1 MLKIGIGGNLG
12 SGKSTV
18 AKIFSTLYDGEIIDA
33 DEITHRL
40 LKKKEIIK
48 EIKKLF
54 PEVVK
59 KNKIL
64 KDKLANLVFNN
75 KDNYKRYYN
84 LIMPKILEEI
94 DREIKKKNG
103 KFLIIDAPLLFE
115 TGLYKKMDYNILV
128 TAPKSL
134 KIARMLKKGFK
145 KEDILAR
152 LKFQMSE
159 KESKKKADF
168 VIYNNQDKKR
178 LKEKII
184 KIWGKIWTQ
193 VN

>member
-152 LKFQMSE
+152 LKFQMPE
-159 KESKKKADF
+159 RESKKKADF

-184 KIWGKIWTQ
+184 KIWGKIWK
-193 VN
+193 